1 MKVIRNNI
9 QGRITIQISFGR
21 SVMNDSVNIPFHQKR
36 LRGEQ
41 LTVGYDDAAILNQ
54 VNFQVPDSQVTVLVG
69 PNGSGKS
76 TLLKT
81 LARILSPREGQ
92 VMLDGKDIHKTRTRE
107 VAQKLGLLPQG
118 PIAPEGLTVRELVAQ
133 GRFPHQNLLR
143 QWSSEDE
150 RAVGEAME
158 IAQVTEFAD
167 RPVDGLSGGQRQR
180 CWIAM
185 VLAQETDLILLD
197 EPTTFLDLKVQVDLM
212 NLLVRLAHDT
222 DRTLVV
228 VLHELNLAAAYADY
242 LVMMRDGAIHH
253 HGAPDDIFTSGNLK
267 TVFDLDAHVIRDPH
281 SHRLIC
287 VPSPM
292 PAETHDIEVGIR
304 IA

>member
-1 MKVIRNNI
+1 M
-9 QGRITIQISFGR
+9 S
-21 SVMNDSVNIPFHQKR
+21 DAVNSKFHPKR

-41 LTVGYDDAAILNQ
+41 LTVGYDDAAILKE
-54 VNFQVPDSQVTVLVG
+54 VDFQVPDGQVTVLVG

-81 LARILSPREGQ
+81 LARILTPRTGR
-92 VMLDGKDIHKTRTRE
+92 VLLDGKDIHKTRTRE

-150 RAVGEAME
+150 RAVREAME
-158 IAQVTEFAD
+158 TAQVTEFAD

-222 DRTLVV
+222 SRTLVV
-228 VLHELNLAAAYADY
+228 VLHELNLAAAYADH
-242 LVMMRDGAIHH
+242 LVMMRDGVIQQR
-253 HGAPDDIFTSGNLK
+253 GTPDDIFTSANLK
-267 TVFDLDAHVIRDPH
+267 AVFDLDAHVIRDPH
-281 SHRLIC
+281 SHRLLC
-287 VPSPM
+287 VPSPV
-292 PAETHDIEVGIR
+292 PSAERDIEVGIR